1 MSTGTT
7 PTVAKMASRPPTS
20 PSGRGQ
26 PRLRREGQGGGAF
39 PPAGAFDAPAA
50 ASEAQTREEAPSP
63 GAPERSD
70 LSPQAGTG
78 GWCGEAEC
86 DRTQSRCPDAQ
97 ALPPHAGPGEGQGD
111 LSGPA
116 LYRLMTWMSPAYPVG
131 AFAYSGGIEWAV
143 EAGDIADAETL
154 CRWLATMISHGSVF
168 CDAAFFAHTHRAA
181 CDGDDQVLTAIA
193 ELAAAF
199 IGSKERFLETTAQG
213 QAFLQITRTA
223 WPAPA
228 LDRLTAAWDG
238 PLAYPVAVAAA
249 CAGHGIALIPALH
262 AFVHSVVSNLVSAGV
277 RLIPLGQTDGQRVL
291 AALETPIA
299 ATAARAL
306 VTAIDEIGAATPRAD
321 IAGMRHETQY
331 TRLFRS

>member
-1 MSTGTT
+1 
-7 PTVAKMASRPPTS
+7 
-20 PSGRGQ
+20 
-26 PRLRREGQGGGAF
+26 
-39 PPAGAFDAPAA
+39 
-50 ASEAQTREEAPSP
+50 
-63 GAPERSD
+63 
-70 LSPQAGTG
+70 
-78 GWCGEAEC
+78 
-86 DRTQSRCPDAQ
+86 
-97 ALPPHAGPGEGQGD
+97 
-111 LSGPA
+111 
-116 LYRLMTWMSPAYPVG
+116 MTWMSPAYPVG

-143 EAGDIADAETL
+143 ETGDIAGAETL

-181 CDGDDQVLTAIA
+181 RDGEDQVLAAIA

-213 QAFLQITRTA
+213 QAFLQITRAA
-223 WPAPA
+223 WPAAA
-228 LDRLTAAWDG
+228 LDRLIAAWDG
-238 PLAYPVAVAAA
+238 PLAYPVVVAAA

-277 RLIPLGQTDGQRVL
+277 RLIPVGQTDGQCVL

-299 ATAARAL
+299 ATAARVL
-306 VTAIDEIGAATPRAD
+306 VTAIDDIGAATPRAD